1 MKRILLTLLAALA
14 FTSLQAR
21 EDFEKLPV
29 IENDYLM
36 EVLEAHQFVQSNMTE
51 RDYLITAFMTA
62 NQKRFHT
69 VDMLRIRQNLEN
81 MSNQELLILNG
92 TDFKDPTVS
101 IILSVLVGGLG
112 VDRFYIGDVGLGV
125 AKLITGGGLGVWWL
139 VDLFLI
145 QKKTKDNNA
154 EDYTE
159 TVMINQIA
167 TE

>member
-1 MKRILLTLLAALA
+1 
-14 FTSLQAR
+14 
-21 EDFEKLPV
+21 
-29 IENDYLM
+29 
-36 EVLEAHQFVQSNMTE
+36 
-51 RDYLITAFMTA
+51 
-62 NQKRFHT
+62 
-69 VDMLRIRQNLEN
+69 
-81 MSNQELLILNG
+81 MSNQELLLLNG
-92 TDFKDPTVS
+92 TDFKDPTIS
-101 IILSVLVGGLG
+101 IVLSVLVGGLG

-125 AKLITGGGLGVWWL
+125 AKLLTCGGLGIWWL